1 MLVKN
6 NMRNTICNDIY
17 NNPGENIIKKN
28 SGELVSKFTTDVN
41 TINETYIHVILMAI
55 PDMLVFSG
63 SIALMIHISPIL
75 FGIITIIS
83 IFQMIIPGKI
93 GTRLAAKQ
101 RDFSDFSEKYTST
114 LSEHLQAYETM
125 RSFGQIEKS
134 QKRIKSCGAQAV
146 SFIENELAKTVIDKN
161 GQNDAALNI
170 IHSGSHGFR
179 FDWKRNNRYRLINYY
194 ETLINKGIATP
205 DTYSFL
211 IENLLLERE
220 YDKALAFI
228 KKAKDI
234 LPDQKTALYNILLD
248 TIKNNKTDYSEIISI
263 GLNSGFEENYI
274 IGSFLASRNEYS
286 AAIACWQR
294 AFDKQE
300 GRKYIDPLEQ
310 MSECYILLKKYA
322 EAININEL
330 IIEVLHTDW
339 EVDSSKEIDEIKET
353 IKALKLLIK

>member
-1 MLVKN
+1 MNIGLTIKRLRKEKN
-6 NMRNTICNDIY
+6 ISQNQLSQRLCVTPQAISKW
-17 NNPGENIIKKN
+17 EN
-28 SGELVSKFTTDVN
+28 GVN
-41 TINETYIHVILMAI
+41 T
-55 PDMLVFSG
+55 PDISLLPQIAEALGV
-63 SIALMIHISPIL
+63 SIDFL
-75 FGIITIIS
+75 F
-83 IFQMIIPGKI
+83 
-93 GTRLAAKQ
+93 
-101 RDFSDFSEKYTST
+101 DYSDK
-114 LSEHLQAYETM
+114 
-125 RSFGQIEKS
+125 
-134 QKRIKSCGAQAV
+134 KRIKKIQTNIENKNFAGIDEFAQAV
-146 SFIENELAKTVIDKN
+146 SFIENELAKKPDDAEYNLVLGNLLLYYAEELEKKAVRCAKTVIDKS

-170 IHSGSHGFR
+170 IQSGSHGFS

-194 ETLINKGIATP
+194 ETLINEGIATP

-228 KKAKDI
+228 KKAKNI
-234 LPDQKTALYNILLD
+234 LPVPKSALYNILLD

-300 GRKYIDPLEQ
+300 GRKFIDPLEQ

-322 EAININEL
+322 DAININEL

-339 EVDSSKEIDEIKET
+339 QVDSSKEIDEIKET